1 MHTDILTADQQA
13 LLPLLHQFSGSYYL
27 AGGTAIAL
35 YIRHRRSIDFDLFTK
50 VKIQRIRIRNIV
62 NKAGFTIQNVLYE
75 AFDQMH
81 CMINGVKMTFFNY
94 PFEIEHSQSINNI
107 IPMPGLLDLAAMK
120 AFALGGRGKW
130 KDYVDLY
137 FLIKNHFSIQEIEK
151 RTRKIFQSSFNEKL
165 FREQL
170 SYFEDIDFSEEI
182 DFIDDPILKKT
193 IQKYLTE
200 QALSP
205 FS

>member
-1 MHTDILTADQQA
+1 M
-13 LLPLLHQFSGSYYL
+13 
-27 AGGTAIAL
+27 
-35 YIRHRRSIDFDLFTK
+35 
-50 VKIQRIRIRNIV
+50 

-107 IPMPGLLDLAAMK
+107 MPMPGLLDLAAMK

-151 RTRKIFQSSFNEKL
+151 RTRKIFQSGFNEKL

-193 IQKYLTE
+193 IEKYLTE